1 MNATYQ
7 EAKKV
12 WLKTDHPV
20 VSVNRSMRGN
30 LSPLEAALRC
40 GVMAVADENR
50 VEFYEI
56 RIGDD
61 WYYIHTPKHA
71 PKVYLVAIHSKG
83 AKKMQN
89 FPCLV
94 S

>member
-1 MNATYQ
+1 
-7 EAKKV
+7 
-12 WLKTDHPV
+12 
-20 VSVNRSMRGN
+20 
-30 LSPLEAALRC
+30 
-40 GVMAVADENR
+40 MAVADENR